1 LRGTTRKQ
9 SGGHRD
15 EAHRQEKGR
24 LPRRSRRSRR
34 SFGKVRRRRAACGG
48 NASEGVEVAGTE
60 SRLKTISNIEVSFSI
75 TTAEWYLDVFDAA
88 IGLKR
93 SLANISHKSLLNK
106 QKQAP

>member
-1 LRGTTRKQ
+1 L
-9 SGGHRD
+9 
-15 EAHRQEKGR
+15 
-24 LPRRSRRSRR
+24 
-34 SFGKVRRRRAACGG
+34 
-48 NASEGVEVAGTE
+48 AGTE